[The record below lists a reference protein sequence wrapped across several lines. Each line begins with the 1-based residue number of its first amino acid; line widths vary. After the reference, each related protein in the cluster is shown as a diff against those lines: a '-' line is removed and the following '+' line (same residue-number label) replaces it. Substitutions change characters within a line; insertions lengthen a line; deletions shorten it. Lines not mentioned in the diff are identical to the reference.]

1 MHVIRKLEDIEYER
15 AVKASDVKVKN
26 QIVQLQLK
34 QETEYRVL
42 SKKLNSKRVDQ
53 KRRWRTTL
61 VYRTAQH

>member
-42 SKKLNSKRVDQ
+42 
-53 KRRWRTTL
+53 
-61 VYRTAQH
+61 

>member
-15 AVKASDVKVKN
+15 AVKVSDVKVKN

-42 SKKLNSKRVDQ
+42 
-53 KRRWRTTL
+53 
-61 VYRTAQH
+61 